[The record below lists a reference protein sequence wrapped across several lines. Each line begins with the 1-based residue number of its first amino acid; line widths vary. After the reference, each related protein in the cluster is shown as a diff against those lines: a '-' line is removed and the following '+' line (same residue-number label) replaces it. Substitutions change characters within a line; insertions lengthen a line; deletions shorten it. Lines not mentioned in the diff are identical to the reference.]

1 MKVVSVGV
9 VVVAQQDV
17 AYCRTFIVPG
27 GPYSAG
33 SCSSANG
40 YGYDCSLLPL
50 VTILCSFLLLL
61 RKSVVLIW
69 ECGGVYVGTSGA
81 RWKSASRRKPEN
93 TQQGEAHKPGMFAA
107 TCCCCLFLVLF
118 LLVKVKKEGGSNRAK
133 SKVKVSVEEEESSPL
148 CSRGPRRAPQ
158 TRSGRLPAT
167 CAW

>member
-1 MKVVSVGV
+1 MDGGNGASENTLHHLSRCGSPGCSVK
-9 VVVAQQDV
+9 
-17 AYCRTFIVPG
+17 YCRTLIALG

-107 TCCCCLFLVLF
+107 TCCCCIFLFLFLQAPTVVL
-118 LLVKVKKEGGSNRAK
+118 KVKI
-133 SKVKVSVEEEESSPL
+133 KVCFAVVVST
-148 CSRGPRRAPQ
+148 CRRSCRFYA
-158 TRSGRLPAT
+158 
-167 CAW
+167 